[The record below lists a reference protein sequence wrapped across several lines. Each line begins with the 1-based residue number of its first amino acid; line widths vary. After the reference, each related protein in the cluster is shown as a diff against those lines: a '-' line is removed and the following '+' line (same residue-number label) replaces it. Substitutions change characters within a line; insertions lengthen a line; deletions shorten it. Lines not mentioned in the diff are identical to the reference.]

1 MSTTTFT
8 TEEIIFFK
16 EHGYVI
22 KKKLIPKEIC
32 NKALAKLWEVK
43 KPFKMERDKP
53 ETYYGPIDKKF
64 RTGPNES
71 LHVIQDYK
79 SIGQL
84 IYQGNY
90 QLIILE
96 QQDH

>member
-1 MSTTTFT
+1 M
-8 TEEIIFFK
+8 
-16 EHGYVI
+16 I

-79 SIGQL
+79 WQVRSFGTEPAMLNL
-84 IYQGNY
+84 ITNNMKDQQIFSSLATSSQNY
-90 QLIILE
+90 IQ
-96 QQDH
+96 